1 MSGRLIRLALAVLC
15 GGVLLAGVPGAA
27 AARPSLLA
35 DTAARGLKTRTPRWH
50 VSCPHEQ
57 RAMPNILVVEDDA
70 AIRGLVSEVLRDDG
84 YQVWEATNG
93 VEALESLRQARPDLI
108 VLDLMMPV
116 MDGWTFVEECRRKEW
131 CGEVPIVVTSASHDL
146 PRTADQLRA
155 LGVRT
160 CLAKPFDVDGL
171 LALVER
177 YAPS

>member
-1 MSGRLIRLALAVLC
+1 
-15 GGVLLAGVPGAA
+15 
-27 AARPSLLA
+27 
-35 DTAARGLKTRTPRWH
+35 
-50 VSCPHEQ
+50 
-57 RAMPNILVVEDDA
+57 MPNILVVEDDD

-84 YQVWEATNG
+84 YQVQEATNG
-93 VEALESLRQARPDLI
+93 AEALATVRATRPDLI

-116 MDGWTFVEECRRKEW
+116 MDGWTFVKECRRSDW
-131 CGEVPIVVTSASHDL
+131 CDDVPIVVTSASHDL

-177 YAPS
+177 YAPSEPTRA